1 MKKVK
6 KGKIPVVI
14 TLAISCFALVTIMFI
29 YFNVV
34 EQTDITSI
42 ETMREDELKS
52 ELADWKKRYN
62 EANQQYEE
70 KVAKLNEYKEKEQ
83 SSADSAKLVQKELEQ
98 TNIYLGKT
106 DVTGQGITI
115 KIQDTA
121 DATINAQDILIIVD
135 YLKSAGAEAISV
147 NGNRIINMSDIVDI
161 NYETSSIVY
170 INQERVTS
178 PYTINA
184 IGDSTKLK
192 STLLGNGGYID
203 ILKNEGFENNIT
215 IEESKSLV
223 IPKYNKDFGY
233 KYMK

>member
-1 MKKVK
+1 
-6 KGKIPVVI
+6 
-14 TLAISCFALVTIMFI
+14 
-29 YFNVV
+29 
-34 EQTDITSI
+34 
-42 ETMREDELKS
+42 
-52 ELADWKKRYN
+52 
-62 EANQQYEE
+62 
-70 KVAKLNEYKEKEQ
+70 
-83 SSADSAKLVQKELEQ
+83 
-98 TNIYLGKT
+98 
-106 DVTGQGITI
+106 
-115 KIQDTA
+115 
-121 DATINAQDILIIVD
+121 
-135 YLKSAGAEAISV
+135 
-147 NGNRIINMSDIVDI
+147 MSDIVDI